1 MRHRVTSRAKE
12 TAMPLERHAVDHAP
26 ARPARPA
33 DVGGAGDL
41 GLASAIFAVAALP
54 IAGVLAGFGHW
65 GAGTLGLGAA
75 GTVFAG
81 REIWAWVA
89 AQVRRG

>member
-1 MRHRVTSRAKE
+1 
-12 TAMPLERHAVDHAP
+12 MPLAPRAVEHHLAPP
-26 ARPARPA
+26 ARPV

-41 GLASAIFAVAALP
+41 GLASAIFAVSFLP

-65 GAGTLGLGAA
+65 GGGTLGLGAA
-75 GTVFAG
+75 GAVFAG

-89 AQVRRG
+89 ARTRRG

>member
-1 MRHRVTSRAKE
+1 
-12 TAMPLERHAVDHAP
+12 MPLAPRALDDDLAPP
-26 ARPARPA
+26 ARRVD

-41 GLASAIFAVAALP
+41 CLASAIFAVAFLP
-54 IAGVLAGFGHW
+54 LAGVLAGFGHW
-65 GAGTLGLGAA
+65 GGGTLGLGAA

-89 AQVRRG
+89 ARTRRG